1 MDSVMNEASKS
12 LTPEALSWI
21 QQRCNEQIA
30 SWFSDKIKEIRVN
43 FVIDSNIVIQSLVYY
58 AKEGKQS
65 ILFKLADNPVF
76 SLYAP
81 SRLGDEVDDYIENKR
96 KETVDKIRLQ
106 EAWSLLRKQ
115 IIVHDVKC
123 MSFEKSAAEI
133 IGHRDKDDV
142 QFVGAY
148 LEMGAAGILTED
160 SHFDHPDIQKFSLSD
175 LGDIVGTYHRGMLS
189 FLVVGEVLPRVLGL
203 TIDVLMVVAK
213 ILFDLVKIVFSVVKS
228 LVTGMVSG
236 FAKLLSWVP
245 PELVLTLMLAALAYL
260 ILDSGARDKILEKFE
275 NIWDS
280 VKPMAKNAVDSLKN
294 MILALCE
301 KILVLAPYLG
311 VTSQQ
316 FLKDIADFKDQ
327 VRLLNLEDAGY
338 FS

>member
-1 MDSVMNEASKS
+1 MNEVSKS

-43 FVIDSNIVIQSLVYY
+43 FVIDSNIVIQSLIYY
-58 AKEGKQS
+58 AKENKQS

-81 SRLGDEVDDYIENKR
+81 SRLEKEVGDYIENKR

-106 EAWSLLRKQ
+106 EAWSLLRRQ
-115 IIVHDVKC
+115 IIVHDVKSA
-123 MSFEKSAAEI
+123 SFEKSAAEI
-133 IGHRDKDDV
+133 IGSKDRDDV

-160 SHFDHPDIQKFSLSD
+160 PHFDHPDIQKFSLSD
-175 LGDIVGTYHRGMLS
+175 LGGIVGTYHRGMLS
-189 FLVVGEVLPRVLGL
+189 FLVVDEVLPRALGL
-203 TIDVLMVVAK
+203 TIDVLVTVAK
-213 ILFDLVKIVFSVVKS
+213 ILFDLVKIVFSVAKS
-228 LVTGMVSG
+228 LVTGTASG
-236 FAKLLSWVP
+236 LAKLLSRVP
-245 PELVLTLMLAALAYL
+245 PELVATLGLAALVYL

-275 NIWDS
+275 NVWDS
-280 VKPMAKNAVDSLKN
+280 VKPMAKNAVGSLKN
-294 MILALCE
+294 MILALFE
-301 KILVLAPYLG
+301 MILVLAPYLG

-327 VRLLNLEDAGY
+327 IGSLNLEDAGH